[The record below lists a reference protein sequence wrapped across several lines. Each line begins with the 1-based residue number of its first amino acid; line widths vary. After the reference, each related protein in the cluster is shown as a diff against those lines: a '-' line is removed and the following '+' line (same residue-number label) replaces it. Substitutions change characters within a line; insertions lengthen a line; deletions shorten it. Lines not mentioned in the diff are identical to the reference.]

1 MYHPIV
7 SCTGD
12 GGSVGDGLSK
22 GTCSDGLFCMASGL
36 CRGKSGYVWMV
47 IILIYILT
55 HSYLTIFIQMQHA
68 QEMVERPETSCHKG
82 LVTLEKPVHLM
93 VPV

>member
-1 MYHPIV
+1 MYHLIV
-7 SCTGD
+7 PCSGE

-47 IILIYILT
+47 IIL
-55 HSYLTIFIQMQHA
+55 
-68 QEMVERPETSCHKG
+68 
-82 LVTLEKPVHLM
+82 LEEQPVL
-93 VPV
+93 